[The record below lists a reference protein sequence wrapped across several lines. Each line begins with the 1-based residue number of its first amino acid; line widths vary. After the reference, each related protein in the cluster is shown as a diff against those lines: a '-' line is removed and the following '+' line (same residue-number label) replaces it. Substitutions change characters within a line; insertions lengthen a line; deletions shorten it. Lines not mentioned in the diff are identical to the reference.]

1 MKHTDCRR
9 KQKLM
14 QMLARR
20 TPDEASR
27 LYHLADAVRRVNM
40 GDAVHVRG
48 IVEFS
53 NYCTMRC
60 RYCGLRAPNRHV
72 SRYRMPPEE
81 ILAACHQLAAAG
93 ITTVVLQSG
102 ETPSKSDRDFGHL
115 IERIKTETALAVTV
129 SAGCRPRNVYAYWQ
143 DCGMDRYLLRFET
156 SNDDLFRR
164 LHPNC
169 TLAER
174 LACLRSLRELGVQ
187 TGSGF
192 MIGLPG
198 ETQSIL
204 ADNILLCRTLDLDMI
219 GIGPFIPHPDTPLGR
234 TKNAYHSD
242 PEMFFRALAALRIF
256 NPRSHIPA
264 TTAFDAAFPGTG
276 RNLALQRGANVFMPN
291 CTPALYRGNYLLY
304 PGKPDVDSD
313 TTVVARD
320 IRQRLQQLGRPLG
333 RGPGHSIK
341 HSPKTSP
348 KKPET
353 VI

>member
-9 KQKLM
+9 KQRLM
-14 QMLARR
+14 QMLAPRA
-20 TPDEASR
+20 PDKAAR

-72 SRYRMPPEE
+72 RRYRMPPEE
-81 ILAACHQLAAAG
+81 IMAACHQVADAG

-102 ETPSKSDRDFGHL
+102 ETPSRADHDFGRL

-143 DCGMDRYLLRFET
+143 ACGMDRYLLRFET
-156 SNDDLFRR
+156 SNTDLFAR

-174 LACLRSLRELGVQ
+174 LACLRSLRDLGVQ

-198 ETQSIL
+198 ETRSIL
-204 ADNILLCRTLDLDMI
+204 ADNILLCRALDLDMI

-234 TKNAYHSD
+234 KKNAYHSD

-264 TTAFDAAFPGTG
+264 TTAFDAVFPGIG

-291 CTPALYRGNYLLY
+291 CTPVLYRDDYLLY

-313 TTVVARD
+313 TTAVARD
-320 IRQRLQQLGRPLG
+320 IRQRLRQLGRPMG

-341 HSPKTSP
+341 HRPT
-348 KKPET
+348 
-353 VI
+353 